1 MKIIIYF
8 VNAEKIMQKQRVLNF
23 DHKDQQ
29 STIDGQSYLLVHGEF
44 AVNML
49 TWDNWTCSL
58 K

>member
-49 TWDNWTCSL
+49 TWDN
-58 K
+58 